1 MITPN
6 TEKYQK
12 LLEDMPDDISWI
24 SGEHLIMREEGSGTR
39 KEAGKQLRAAGINL
53 DKLKII
59 ASIENQET
67 NKKISQ
73 TGNGDLCDIQ
83 ACGRR

>member
-24 SGEHLIMREEGSGTR
+24 GGEHLIMREEGSGTR
-39 KEAGKQLRAAGINL
+39 KEAGKQFVDVGI
-53 DKLKII
+53 
-59 ASIENQET
+59 AEET
-67 NKKISQ
+67 
-73 TGNGDLCDIQ
+73 
-83 ACGRR
+83 A